1 MKINTRD
8 LFILLPLITTM
19 SFISGC
25 SSGFPGARPKTY
37 AAPGEARVFAS
48 TEKCPHALSGLE
60 SAIVVSAVAAITS
73 QALSNFA
80 TVLEKGA
87 EGGELQSSTS
97 ILNMNLDPG
106 VIPRCIVIVRG
117 DFESTSLNSRA
128 LSTNDIFNFSSPS
141 AEQNQRINSLKLS
154 PLYRVDHLIEISVIL
169 SSNKTALA
177 FAPNFVRI
185 DKSID
190 GSKSGERDL
199 SVSLKF
205 NNSSPTEKG
214 SVVLIQN
221 NKIGNTPTVYTQDII
236 TGQYPIESPW
246 FSSFNTHQDTS
257 NVTSDSSA
265 PHPEKRK
272 GTVKSVSNEP
282 DKTPGTVFSKSD
294 LSLPVTLTSTVIETR
309 PTNEGLAFIAAI
321 FTSIKPKI
329 EDSLKSYYDPTVQLN
344 TKTNAL
350 ENQTDYLS
358 ALQQA
363 ESSLIDYCSGM
374 KQDNSAASKK
384 DRLIKS
390 STARIDQLKANKAA
404 LEAGIYP
411 PYKELVRLS
420 SENTNGDSVCQ

>member
-1 MKINTRD
+1 
-8 LFILLPLITTM
+8 M

-246 FSSFNTHQDTS
+246 FSSFNTRQDTS

>member
-1 MKINTRD
+1 
-8 LFILLPLITTM
+8 M
-19 SFISGC
+19 SFTSGC

-48 TEKCPHALSGLE
+48 TDRCPHAPSGLE

-128 LSTNDIFNFSSPS
+128 LSTNNIFNFSPPS
-141 AEQNQRINSLKLS
+141 AEQSKRITSLNLPS
-154 PLYRVDHLIEISVIL
+154 IYRVDHLIEISVIP

-205 NNSSPTEKG
+205 NNSSSTEKG
-214 SVVLIQN
+214 SVILIQN
-221 NKIGNTPTVYTQDII
+221 NKIGNTPTVYTKDIN
-236 TGQYPIESPW
+236 TDQYPIESPW
-246 FSSFNTHQDTS
+246 FSSFNTLQTTS
-257 NVTSDSSA
+257 NVTADGSA
-265 PHPEKRK
+265 PHTEKRK
-272 GTVKSVSNEP
+272 GTVKSVPNDPRKQPE
-282 DKTPGTVFSKSD
+282 TVFSKSD

-329 EDSLKSYYDPTVQLN
+329 EDSLKEYYDPTIQLN
-344 TKTNAL
+344 TEKNSLT
-350 ENQTDYLS
+350 NQTDYLM

-374 KQDNSAASKK
+374 KQDNSADGKK
-384 DRLIKS
+384 DRLVKS
-390 STARIDQLKANKAA
+390 GTARIDQLKANKAA

-420 SENTNGDSVCQ
+420 SENTNGDSICQ